1 MKNVF
6 TPQDVEQD
14 PILQAKEVAQ
24 WLEVEP
30 DKIAAWKRKG
40 RLPRYEFGLPKKA
53 KSWRLSTLLNHDAF
67 EGCFPEKKKAE
78 IAFLKSIS
86 QKKPRLIFSK
96 ESSESLLRHCMLFS
110 PRIRRGIKH
119 GHFSQKCLTWDCCMK
134 QKNSRGRGHE
144 RVYNSGGH

>member
-14 PILQAKEVAQ
+14 PILQAKDVAQ
-24 WLEVEP
+24 WLEVNP

-67 EGCFPEKKKAE
+67 ESCSPEKKKAE

-86 QKKPRLIFSK
+86 QKKTEIDFLKGVIRELARTLHALQSAHPARHKARLLFSK
-96 ESSESLLRHCMLFS
+96 VSDLGLLHEAEQQKEVAWQSE
-110 PRIRRGIKH
+110 G
-119 GHFSQKCLTWDCCMK
+119 
-134 QKNSRGRGHE
+134 
-144 RVYNSGGH
+144 V

>member
-14 PILQAKEVAQ
+14 PILQAKDVAQ

-86 QKKPRLIFSK
+86 QKKTEIDFLKGVIRELAKTLHALQSPHPARHKARSLFSK
-96 ESSESLLRHCMLFS
+96 VSDLGLL
-110 PRIRRGIKH
+110 
-119 GHFSQKCLTWDCCMK
+119 
-134 QKNSRGRGHE
+134 HE
-144 RVYNSGGH
+144 TKEQQGEGA